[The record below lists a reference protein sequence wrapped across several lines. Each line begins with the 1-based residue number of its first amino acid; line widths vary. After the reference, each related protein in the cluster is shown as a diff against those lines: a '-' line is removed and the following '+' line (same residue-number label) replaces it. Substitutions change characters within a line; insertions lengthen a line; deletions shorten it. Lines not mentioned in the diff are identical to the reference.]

1 MTNTVCVQCN
11 SIVDRVR
18 VCDRCRKRRRQHR
31 GACTGC
37 AKPDRLLDDNAL
49 CRWCREKAQ
58 QSCPRCPSVGQPL
71 TTMDGER
78 MCARCALRCHLEHV
92 LPPTAN
98 GLLEPL
104 RDAILQAEPKTTRRW
119 LNRNTDLL
127 RGLHDGTIPLTHAAL
142 DLLPRPKSVDYLRSL
157 LIATGILDPDA
168 HRSLRRLETE
178 LPQLLSGL
186 GSGHHNRASQ
196 WTHWA
201 VLPRLR
207 GLESHRPIGTAVQN
221 ARCQILQVIEFLN
234 TLEQREIEMHRCEQH
249 AIDAWFAE
257 PGTSRWHVRPF
268 LTWARRTRHLPKEID
283 LPKGRRVHAELPTDA
298 EDRWQI
304 GRRLVKDESL
314 DPVDRLAGALV
325 ALYAQSLRR
334 IVSLTTADVI
344 ATATTTGLRLGATDV
359 LVLPDPFAAIART
372 LPLSRR
378 TGTVEQLPTTWLFA
392 GGHAGKPLTATS
404 LGNRLRAIGIEPRK
418 LRLSATEQLAREL
431 PPSVLA
437 GILGLNAH
445 TVAQHTL
452 KTNGQW
458 ANYAANRRS

>member
-1 MTNTVCVQCN
+1 MINTVCVLCN
-11 SIVDRVR
+11 SVVDRVR

-37 AKPDRLLDDNAL
+37 TKPDKLLDDNAL

-58 QSCPRCPSVGQPL
+58 RSCPRCPSVGQPL
-71 TTMDGER
+71 IAMDGER

-92 LPPTAN
+92 LPPTAD
-98 GLLEPL
+98 GPLEPL
-104 RDAILQAEPKTTRRW
+104 RDAIMQAEPTTTRRW

-127 RGLHDGTIPLTHAAL
+127 RGLHDGTIPLTHESL

-157 LIATGILDPDA
+157 LIATGILDPDV

-186 GSGHHNRASQ
+186 DTGHRKLASQ

-207 GLESHRPIGTAVQN
+207 GLEMHRPIGTAVQN
-221 ARCQILQVIEFLN
+221 ARCQILQVIQFLN
-234 TLEQREIEMHRCEQH
+234 TLERRGTEMPRCAQYD
-249 AIDAWFAE
+249 IDAWFAE
-257 PGTSRWHVRPF
+257 PGASRWHIRPF
-268 LTWARRTRHLPKEID
+268 LSWAQRTRHLSKEIALPKE
-283 LPKGRRVHAELPTDA
+283 RRAHAELPTDA

-304 GRRLVKDESL
+304 GWRLIHDESL

-325 ALYAQSLRR
+325 ALYAQPLRR

-344 ATATTTGLRLGATDV
+344 ATATTTGLRLGPTDV
-359 LVLPDPFAAIART
+359 LDLPDPFAAIARN
-372 LPLSRR
+372 LPLKRR
-378 TGTVEQLPTTWLFA
+378 TGTAEQLPTTWLFA
-392 GGHAGKPLTATS
+392 GGHAGKPLSATS

-445 TVAQHTL
+445 TVAKHTF

-458 ANYAANRRS
+458 ANYAADRRP